1 MKRNYLDMH
10 STCGAVVAIYST
22 VDPKSALCV
31 V

>member
-10 STCGAVVAIYST
+10 STCGAVAIYSA